1 MGACAKS
8 LGDLQSCLGALMP
21 FLFPDN
27 ELVWAFGVQGYPLG
41 TAPQPRD
48 PAQEK
53 KSILPLKV
61 ISV

>member
-1 MGACAKS
+1 MA
-8 LGDLQSCLGALMP
+8 

-27 ELVWAFGVQGYPLG
+27 ELVWAFGVQGCLLG
-41 TAPQPRD
+41 SAPHPRD
-48 PAQEK
+48 PTQEK

>member
-1 MGACAKS
+1 MT
-8 LGDLQSCLGALMP
+8 

-27 ELVWAFGVQGYPLG
+27 ELVWAFGVQGCPLG

-48 PAQEK
+48 PTQEK